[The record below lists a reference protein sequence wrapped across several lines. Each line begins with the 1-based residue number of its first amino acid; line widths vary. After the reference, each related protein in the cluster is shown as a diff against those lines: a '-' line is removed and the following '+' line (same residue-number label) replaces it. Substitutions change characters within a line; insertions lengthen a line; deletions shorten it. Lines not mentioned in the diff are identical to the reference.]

1 MATRESLPLEG
12 LLVHRRWTVAG
23 ALAVLVGLG
32 WVYLLAMVA
41 DHGDA
46 GSLGLGME
54 AFGSGLLR
62 DIAAICAT
70 GVERFGMPTAVG
82 PWGAADLGLVLVMW
96 LVMTFAMMLPTA
108 APMILTFTDVAA
120 NRLEGAALMRRASAF
135 VGGYLVVWAGF
146 CVAATGAQW
155 ALHATALTTPGLVV
169 ASPWLAGGLLLFAA
183 AYQFTPLK
191 DLCLTA
197 CRNPMTWLFG
207 YWRNGDDG
215 AFRMG
220 LQHGAHCLGCC
231 WALMLVMLVAGV
243 MNLAWVALL
252 SALMLA
258 EKVLPKGDL
267 VGRVAGVLLGAWG
280 LALLLTA

>member
-1 MATRESLPLEG
+1 MATRDALPLEG

-23 ALAVLVGLG
+23 ALAVLVALG

-46 GSLGLGME
+46 ASLGLGME
-54 AFGSGLLR
+54 AFGDGPLGGVANL
-62 DIAAICAT
+62 CAT
-70 GVERFGMPTAVG
+70 GIAGFGMPAAAG
-82 PWGAADLGLVLVMW
+82 PWTAADLTLVLIMW

-120 NRLEGAALMRRASAF
+120 NRLEGGALMRRAAAF
-135 VGGYLVVWAGF
+135 VAGYIAVWAGF
-146 CVAATGAQW
+146 CLAATALQW
-155 ALHATALTTPGLVV
+155 GLHAAALTTPGMVV
-169 ASPWLAGGLLLFAA
+169 ASPWVAGGLLLAAA

-191 DLCLTA
+191 ELCLTA

-207 YWRNGDDG
+207 YWRNGDGG
-215 AFRMG
+215 AVRMG

-243 MNLAWVALL
+243 MNLTWVALL

-280 LALLLTA
+280 LALILTA

>member
-1 MATRESLPLEG
+1 MRSALPLEG
-12 LLVHRRWTVAG
+12 LLVHRRWTVAA
-23 ALAVLVGLG
+23 ALGLLVVLG

-46 GSLGLGME
+46 ASLGAGM
-54 AFGSGLLR
+54 AVFGDGLLA
-62 DIAAICAT
+62 DIANICAT
-70 GVERFGMPTAVG
+70 GIERFGMPTAVG
-82 PWGAADLGLVLVMW
+82 PWTMADLGLVFAMW

-120 NRLEGAALMRRASAF
+120 TRLDGRDLMRRVSAF
-135 VGGYLVVWAGF
+135 VGGYLAVWVGF
-146 CVAATGAQW
+146 CVAATGLQW
-155 ALHATALTTPGLVV
+155 GLHAAALTTPGLVV
-169 ASPWLAGGLLLFAA
+169 ASPWLAGGILLGAA

-191 DLCLTA
+191 ELCLTA

-207 YWRNGDDG
+207 YWRNGDGG

-220 LQHGAHCLGCC
+220 IQHGGHCLGCC

-267 VGRVAGVLLGAWG
+267 VGRIAGVLLGVWG
-280 LALLLTA
+280 LLLLLSA

>member
-1 MATRESLPLEG
+1 MREALPLEG

-23 ALAVLVGLG
+23 ALALLIGLG
-32 WVYLLAMVA
+32 WIYLLAMVA

-46 GSLGLGME
+46 ASLGIGMT
-54 AFGSGLLR
+54 AFGDGLLA
-62 DIAAICAT
+62 DIANVCAT
-70 GVERFGMPTAVG
+70 GIERFGMPAAAG
-82 PWGAADLGLVLVMW
+82 PWGAADLGLVLLMW

-120 NRLEGAALMRRASAF
+120 NKLDGRALMRRTAAF
-135 VGGYLVVWAGF
+135 VGGYLTVWAGF
-146 CVAATGAQW
+146 CLAATALQAG
-155 ALHATALTTPGLVV
+155 LHALALTTPGLVV
-169 ASPWLAGGLLLFAA
+169 ASPWLAGGLLIGAA

-207 YWRNGDDG
+207 YWRNGDAG

-220 LQHGAHCLGCC
+220 LRHGGHCLGCC

-258 EKVLPKGDL
+258 EKVLPRGDRA
-267 VGRVAGVLLGAWG
+267 GRAAGLLLGAWG
-280 LALLLTA
+280 LILLLNI